1 MKKKSNFS
9 FLFILFITITSCG
22 NSDPNNEI
30 DEGNIKGEIYESKEI
45 GWTIEIPKGWEIVSR
60 DQVEAANEKGSQAM
74 EKVTGQE
81 VDTKTMKNLISF
93 QKDKFNLLG
102 STSEPFVEE
111 YPNEYLINNQK
122 IYEILYDT
130 FKSQGIKADTSTG
143 KELVDNLEFDTFY
156 TTIYSPKGEI
166 ILNQVLY
173 GRLIN
178 GLSFGVTIC
187 YNNPEDKNTLLN
199 AWRDSKFKKTDHHQ

>member
-1 MKKKSNFS
+1 MTNTTILTLL
-9 FLFILFITITSCG
+9 LFVGTLVSCTP
-22 NSDPNNEI
+22 SDPNKEI

-45 GWTIEIPKGWEIVSR
+45 GWTMQIPQGWEIVSK
-60 DQVEAANEKGSQAM
+60 DKVEASDKKGNEAM
-74 EKVTGQE
+74 AKVTGQE
-81 VDTKTMKNLISF
+81 LDTKAMKHLISF
-93 QKDKFNLLG
+93 QKDQFNLLA
-102 STSEPFVEE
+102 STSEPFVQE

-156 TTIYSPKGEI
+156 TTIYSPKGEV

-199 AWRDSKFKKTDHHQ
+199 AWRDSKFKKTDHQ